1 MDNQYIRKLPIPAC
15 TVDPN
20 GIVSGANPLMKNV
33 FVYEDIVGCNFFT
46 MAGFK
51 RDQLMRANE
60 EEMILE
66 RNGKMFKLWI
76 NEDAKDDEDIVV
88 FFDEATARELFKNK
102 LESDR
107 AAMMFINIDNYDELI
122 ASSPEDLRRLIPAQ
136 IDGLLRKWAN
146 SFKSP
151 VISTWDD
158 RYVMYTTS
166 GQLNLMIEENFSV
179 LDEVR
184 NLESKI
190 DFPASVSIGVG
201 LSNVSLVES
210 TELAEAALEL
220 ALGRGGDQ
228 AVVKTDDGTR
238 YYGGT
243 LQSLE
248 KNNRSKPRV
257 IAHAMKALIDDADK
271 VFIMGHRWPDMDAFG
286 SALGA
291 SAICSY
297 LGKDSYIVID
307 KHNEALDTIY
317 DKAADTDIYNIIKPE
332 KALRMVT
339 DMSLLIIVD
348 TNRPMLVECPE
359 LADACKTR
367 VVIDHHRLTADSYQ
381 NSAVAYVES
390 YASSASELMAELMQ
404 HFSQKRFIS
413 KLEAEAMLAG
423 IMVDSNNF
431 SGRTGVRT
439 FEAASWLKRGGA
451 DSTEVKKFFQV
462 RQEDFLAKANAI
474 AGAEFS
480 PDGVAYAITEGTTN
494 NIQIINAQVADE
506 LMTVK
511 GTKASFVLGRNM
523 RGQTV
528 ISARSLG
535 EINVQTLMERLGGGG
550 HFTSAAAQTN
560 DPLAEVLARIKKG
573 VKESFDKEEEERRR
587 TLTRTQEIE
596 LIR

>member
-1 MDNQYIRKLPIPAC
+1 MDNQYIRTIPFPAC
-15 TVDPN
+15 TVSPE
-20 GIVSGANPLMKNV
+20 GIITGANSYMKNV
-33 FVYEDIVGCNFFT
+33 FVYEDIVGYNFFT
-46 MAGFK
+46 MTGIK
-51 RDQLMRANE
+51 RDQLKLANQ
-60 EEMILE
+60 EEMRLE
-66 RNGKMFKLWI
+66 RNGKVFKLWT
-76 NEDAKDDEDIVV
+76 NDEAKDDEDIVV
-88 FFDEATARELFKNK
+88 FFDEATARESFRTK
-102 LESDR
+102 LENER
-107 AAMMFINIDNYDELI
+107 AVIVFINIDNYDELI

-136 IDGLLRKWAN
+136 IDGLLRKWGD
-146 SFKSP
+146 SFESP
-151 VISTWDD
+151 VISTGED
-158 RYVMYTTS
+158 RYVMYSTR
-166 GQLNLMIEENFSV
+166 GQLDRMIEENFSV

-184 NLESKI
+184 NLESRI
-190 DFPASVSIGVG
+190 DFPASISIGIG
-201 LSNVSLVES
+201 LSNLSLIES
-210 TELAEAALEL
+210 SELAEAALEL

-257 IAHAMKALIDDADK
+257 IAHAMKALIQDADK

-291 SAICSY
+291 SSICTY
-297 LGKDSYIVID
+297 LGKDAYIVID
-307 KHNEALDTIY
+307 KHNEALDTIF
-317 DKAADTDIYNIIKPE
+317 DKVADTELYNIIKSE

-339 DMSLLIIVD
+339 DLSLLIVVD
-348 TNRPMLVECPE
+348 TNRPKLIECPE

-367 VVIDHHRLTADSYQ
+367 VVIDHHRLTADSYH

-451 DSTEVKKFFQV
+451 DSSEVKKFFQV

-474 AGAEFS
+474 AGAEFT
-480 PDGVAYAITEGTTN
+480 PEGIAYAITEGTTN
-494 NIQIINAQVADE
+494 NIQIINGQVADE

-528 ISARSLG
+528 VSATSLG
-535 EINVQTLMERLGGGG
+535 EINVQTLMEKLGGGG
-550 HFTSAAAQTN
+550 HFTAAAVQT
-560 DPLAEVLARIKKG
+560 DEPLAEVLALIRKGIKDLA
-573 VKESFDKEEEERRR
+573 DKEEEERRR
-587 TLTRTQEIE
+587 TMSRTQEIE

>member
-1 MDNQYIRKLPIPAC
+1 MDNQYISKLPLPAC
-15 TVDPN
+15 TVDTD
-20 GIVSGANPLMKNV
+20 GIISGANPLMKNV
-33 FVYEDIVGCNFFT
+33 FLYEDIVGYNFFT
-46 MAGFK
+46 MTGYK
-51 RDQLMRANE
+51 RDQLLKANE
-60 EEMILE
+60 GEVILE
-66 RNGKMFKLWI
+66 RNGKIFKRWV
-76 NEDAKDDEDIVV
+76 NEEAKEDEEIVV
-88 FFDEATARELFKNK
+88 FFDEATARVSFESK
-102 LESDR
+102 LESER
-107 AAMMFINIDNYDELI
+107 AAIVYINIDNYDELI

-136 IDGLLRKWAN
+136 IDGLLRKWGD
-146 SFKSP
+146 SYKSP

-166 GQLNLMIEENFSV
+166 GQLKKMIEENFSV

-190 DFPASVSIGVG
+190 DFPASVSIGIG
-201 LSNVSLVES
+201 ISNISLIES

-257 IAHAMKALIDDADK
+257 IAHAMKALIEDADK
-271 VFIMGHRWPDMDAFG
+271 VFIMGHKWPDMDAFG

-291 SAICSY
+291 SAICSF
-297 LGKDSYIVID
+297 LDKDSYIVMD

-317 DKAADTDIYNIIKPE
+317 DKVADTEKYNIIKTE

-348 TNRPMLVECPE
+348 TNRPMLVECSE

-404 HFSQKRFIS
+404 HFSQKRFIT

-451 DSTEVKKFFQV
+451 DTTEVKKFFQV

-474 AGAEFS
+474 AGAEFT
-480 PDGVAYAITEGTTN
+480 PEGVAYAITEGTTN
-494 NIQIINAQVADE
+494 NTQIINAQVADE

-511 GTKASFVLGRNM
+511 DTKAAFVLGRNL

-528 ISARSLG
+528 VSARSLG
-535 EINVQTLMERLGGGG
+535 DINVQTLMEKLGGGG
-550 HFTSAAAQTN
+550 HFTSAAVQTD

-573 VKESFDKEEEERRR
+573 VKEAFDKEEEERRR
-587 TLTRTQEIE
+587 TLSKTQEIE

>member
-1 MDNQYIRKLPIPAC
+1 MDNQYIGKLPIPAC

-20 GIVSGANPLMKNV
+20 GIITGANPLMKNV
-33 FVYEDIVGCNFFT
+33 FVYEDIVGYNFFT

-51 RDQLMRANE
+51 RDQLMHANE

-66 RNGKMFKLWI
+66 RNGKMIKLWI
-76 NEDAKDDEDIVV
+76 NEEAKADEDIVV
-88 FFDEATARELFKNK
+88 FFDEATARESFRSK

-107 AAMMFINIDNYDELI
+107 AAIVYINIDNYDELI

-136 IDGLLRKWAN
+136 IDGLLRKWGD
-146 SFKSP
+146 SFQSP

-158 RYVMYTTS
+158 RYVMYTTR
-166 GQLNLMIEENFSV
+166 GQLDRMIEENFSV

-184 NLESKI
+184 HLESKI
-190 DFPASVSIGVG
+190 DFPASISLGIG
-201 LSNVSLVES
+201 LSNVSLIES

-271 VFIMGHRWPDMDAFG
+271 VFIMGHKWPDMDAFG

-291 SAICSY
+291 SSICRF
-297 LGKDSYIVID
+297 LGKDAYIVMD
-307 KHNEALDTIY
+307 KHNESLDTVF
-317 DKAADTDIYNIIKPE
+317 DKAADVDIYNIIKTE
-332 KALRMVT
+332 RALRMVT
-339 DMSLLIIVD
+339 DMSLLIVVD
-348 TNRPMLVECPE
+348 TNRPVLVECTE

-367 VVIDHHRLTADSYQ
+367 IVIDHHRLTADSYQ

-404 HFSQKRFIS
+404 HFSQKRFIT

-439 FEAASWLKRGGA
+439 FEAASWLKRAGA
-451 DSTEVKKFFQV
+451 DTTEVKKFFQV
-462 RQEDFLAKANAI
+462 RQEDFLTKANAI
-474 AGAEFS
+474 AGAEFT
-480 PDGVAYAITEGTTN
+480 PEGIAYAIAEGTAN
-494 NIQIINAQVADE
+494 NIQITIAQIADE

-511 GTKASFVLGRNM
+511 GTKAAFVLGRNL

-528 ISARSLG
+528 VSARSLG
-535 EINVQTLMERLGGGG
+535 DINVQVLMEKLGGGG
-550 HFTSAAAQTN
+550 HFTASAAQTN
-560 DPLAEVLARIKKG
+560 DPLAEVLANIKKS
-573 VKESFDKEEEERRR
+573 VKEVFDKEEEDRRR
-587 TLTRTQEIE
+587 TLARTQEIE
-596 LIR
+596 LI

>member
-1 MDNQYIRKLPIPAC
+1 MDNQYIGSLPIPAC
-15 TVDPN
+15 SVSPE
-20 GIVSGANPLMKNV
+20 GIITGANPLMKNV
-33 FVYEDIVGCNFFT
+33 FVYEDIVGYNFFT
-46 MAGFK
+46 MAGYK
-51 RDQLMRANE
+51 RDQLMNANQ

-66 RNGKMFKLWI
+66 RNGKVFKLWV
-76 NEDAKDDEDIVV
+76 NQDAKEDEDIVV
-88 FFDEATARELFKNK
+88 FFDEATARESFKNK

-107 AAMMFINIDNYDELI
+107 AAIVFINIDNYDELI

-136 IDGLLRKWAN
+136 IDGLLRKWAD
-146 SFKSP
+146 SYKSP

-166 GQLNLMIEENFSV
+166 GQLNRMIEENFSV

-190 DFPASVSIGVG
+190 DFPASVSIGIG
-201 LSNVSLVES
+201 ISKNSLVDS

-257 IAHAMKALIDDADK
+257 IAHAMKALIEDADK
-271 VFIMGHRWPDMDAFG
+271 VFIMGHKWPDMDAFG
-286 SALGA
+286 AALGA
-291 SAICSY
+291 SAICSF
-297 LGKDSYIVID
+297 LKKDSYIVIE

-317 DKAADTDIYNIIKPE
+317 DKVADTDLYNIIKPE

-348 TNRPMLVECPE
+348 TNRPKLVECTE

-367 VVIDHHRLTADSYQ
+367 VVIDHHRLTEDSYQ

-390 YASSASELMAELMQ
+390 YASSASELIAELMQ

-439 FEAASWLKRGGA
+439 FEAAAWLKRGGA
-451 DSTEVKKFFQV
+451 DSTVVKKFFQV
-462 RQEDFLAKANAI
+462 RQEDFFAKANAI
-474 AGAEFS
+474 AGAEFT
-480 PDGVAYAITEGTTN
+480 PEGVAYAITEGTTN
-494 NIQIINAQVADE
+494 NIQIINAQVSDE

-511 GTKASFVLGRNM
+511 GIKASFVLGRNM

-528 ISARSLG
+528 VSARSLG
-535 EINVQTLMERLGGGG
+535 EINVQALMERLGGGG

-560 DPLAEVLARIKKG
+560 DPLAEVLAHIKKG
-573 VKESFDKEEEERRR
+573 VKECLAKEEEERRR
-587 TLTRTQEIE
+587 TLTKTQEIE

>member
-1 MDNQYIRKLPIPAC
+1 MDIQFIRTLPIPAC
-15 TVDPN
+15 AVDTD
-20 GIVSGANPLMKNV
+20 GIISGANPLMKNV
-33 FVYEDIVGCNFFT
+33 FVYDDIVGTNFFT
-46 MAGFK
+46 MTGFK
-51 RDQLMRANE
+51 RDQLMQVNKE
-60 EEMILE
+60 EKVLE
-66 RNGKMFKLWI
+66 RNGKLFKLWI
-76 NEDAKDDEDIVV
+76 NEDAKEDEDIVV
-88 FFDEATARELFKNK
+88 FFDEATARESFKNK
-102 LESDR
+102 LESEK
-107 AAMMFINIDNYDELI
+107 AAIVYINIDNYDELI

-136 IDGLLRKWAN
+136 IDGLLRKWGD
-146 SFKSP
+146 SFESP
-151 VISTWDD
+151 IISTWDD
-158 RYVMYTTS
+158 RYVMYTTR
-166 GQLNLMIEENFSV
+166 GQLDHMIEENFSV

-190 DFPASVSIGVG
+190 DFPASISLGIGISN
-201 LSNVSLVES
+201 LSLIES
-210 TELAEAALEL
+210 SELAEAALEL

-257 IAHAMKALIDDADK
+257 IAHAMKALIHDADK
-271 VFIMGHRWPDMDAFG
+271 VFIMGHRWPDMDSFG

-291 SAICSY
+291 SSICSF
-297 LGKDSYIVID
+297 LGKESYIVMD
-307 KHNEALDTIY
+307 KHNEALDAIF
-317 DKAADTDIYNIIKPE
+317 DKAADTEIYNIIKSE
-332 KALRMVT
+332 RALRMVT

-367 VVIDHHRLTADSYQ
+367 VVIDHHRLATDSYH

-390 YASSASELMAELMQ
+390 YASSASELIAELMQ

-451 DSTEVKKFFQV
+451 DTTEVKKLFQV

-474 AGAEFS
+474 IGAEFS
-480 PDGVAYAITEGTTN
+480 LDGVVYAITEGTTN

-511 GTKASFVLGRNM
+511 GTKASFVLGRNS

-528 ISARSLG
+528 VSARSFG
-535 EINVQTLMERLGGGG
+535 EINVQSLMEKLGGGG
-550 HFTSAAAQTN
+550 HFTSAAVQT
-560 DPLAEVLARIKKG
+560 DEPQAEVLARIKKG
-573 VKESFDKEEEERRR
+573 VKEAFDKEEEERRR
-587 TLTRTQEIE
+587 SMSKTQEIE